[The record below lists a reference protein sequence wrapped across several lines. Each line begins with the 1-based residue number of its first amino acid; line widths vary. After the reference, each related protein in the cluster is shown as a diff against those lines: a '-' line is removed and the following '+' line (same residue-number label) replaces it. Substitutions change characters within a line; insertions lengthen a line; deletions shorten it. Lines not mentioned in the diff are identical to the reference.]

1 MKKKPFEKAKPKTKK
16 ARFSLHVAGP
26 KRVFLAGDFNGCVL
40 VIPETLET
48 HRNNAF
54 AKKGLPSINFEPY
67 M

>member
-40 VIPETLET
+40 VVPEVLGMHKDITLYQGRIPEYQL
-48 HRNNAF
+48 
-54 AKKGLPSINFEPY
+54 
-67 M
+67 